1 MEKPQIVVIPGA
13 WHGPI
18 YFEKLQ
24 SMLEK
29 AGYTIHVRQLA
40 STGNSQPVKSLDD
53 DIALVRSLV
62 EEAIGDGNDV
72 VVVAHSYGGIVAGSA
87 LEGLGKAQREAAGL
101 RGGIIRCGYM
111 CAFIVPKGV
120 SIMDKLGGKPLPWYT
135 TEGDHLLR
143 VTDPSIFYSDLA
155 PALQTSWAAHLQLFT
170 GASLYAPTT
179 AASWMH
185 IPTSYLVC
193 EADQAIP
200 AVVQEALIA
209 HVRDEGVHV
218 AVTRV
223 QAGHSPFLS
232 RVEETAAWI
241 QGLGDEGEGGEQR
254 P

>member
-87 LEGLGKAQREAAGL
+87 LEGLGKTQREAAGL
-101 RGGIIRCGYM
+101 RGGIVRCGYM
-111 CAFIVPKGV
+111 SAFIVPKGV
-120 SIMDKLGGKPLPWYT
+120 SVMDKLGGKPLPWYT
-135 TEGDHLLR
+135 PEVRRYT
-143 VTDPSIFYSDLA
+143 TDPCPPSPQSN
-155 PALQTSWAAHLQLFT
+155 
-170 GASLYAPTT
+170 PT
-179 AASWMH
+179 
-185 IPTSYLVC
+185 
-193 EADQAIP
+193 
-200 AVVQEALIA
+200 
-209 HVRDEGVHV
+209 
-218 AVTRV
+218 
-223 QAGHSPFLS
+223 HS
-232 RVEETAAWI
+232 
-241 QGLGDEGEGGEQR
+241 
-254 P
+254 